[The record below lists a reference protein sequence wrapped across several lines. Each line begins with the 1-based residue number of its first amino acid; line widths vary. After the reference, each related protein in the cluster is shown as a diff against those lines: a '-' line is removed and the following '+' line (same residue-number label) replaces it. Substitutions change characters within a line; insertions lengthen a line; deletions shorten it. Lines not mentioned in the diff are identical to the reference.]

1 MIRFFASGLLS
12 LALLTGPARAAGHF
26 ATVPHTPDP
35 AAYYLFYLHGTFLEK
50 HPDGTPHPRSGT
62 PYDWSGI
69 VKSFVERGFT
79 VISEVRS
86 SGTRSRNY
94 ADKIKDQIAKLLAG
108 GVAPQRITVAGH
120 SKGGSIVLHTAAIAQ
135 NPELNFI
142 NLAGCGDRGRFARNF
157 RRFVDLA
164 GARVT
169 GRLMSIY
176 DRDDRIA
183 GSCAAIR
190 DAGAKVEFSE
200 KVLTT
205 GEGHHLF
212 YRPARIWMD
221 EVEKFAK
228 RRNRTG

>member
-94 ADKIKDQIAKLLAG
+94 ADKIKDQITKLLAG

-120 SKGGSIVLHTAAIAQ
+120 SKGGSIALHTAAIAQ

-157 RRFVDLA
+157 RWFLA
-164 GARVT
+164 SPVRG
-169 GRLMSIY
+169 LP
-176 DRDDRIA
+176 A
-183 GSCAAIR
+183 GCCR
-190 DAGAKVEFSE
+190 Y
-200 KVLTT
+200 TT
-205 GEGHHLF
+205 ATTELPD
-212 YRPARIWMD
+212 PARQS
-221 EVEKFAK
+221 ETPVQKSNFPRK
-228 RRNRTG
+228 C